1 MAALDQVSTS
11 TLVPSAGVDAS
22 SPADESAPSVP
33 AAPSCVAAGAP
44 PVTPPEHAVSAA
56 IMSRA
61 RTRQSSLRNFMM
73 FSSFV
78 KVSIS

>member
-11 TLVPSAGVDAS
+11 TLVPSAGVSAPSSAAGAS
-22 SPADESAPSVP
+22 SPPSAAGAGS
-33 AAPSCVAAGAP
+33 SAGAP

-61 RTRQSSLRNFMM
+61 KSRQSSLRNFMM